1 MLASLGGALALLL
14 GLAVLLLP
22 LLTPELSRPRDA
34 LWGAVVLLL
43 GLVLVTSADRLTGA
57 PMVGVLCGGLLI
69 GRLGLEVAQARWFR
83 LLPEERQQ
91 LWSAERWQAA
101 WAQLSQA
108 IAKLLALVSQSL
120 AGLGAWI
127 GERRQP
133 RSSKRWVRPEQAGS
147 ETGPKPGAE
156 PSAETFAGTAPE
168 PAAETLAEPAPE
180 PTVETSRES
189 SGEPPAEQQ
198 PERHPKR
205 EAALK
210 AQLGAP
216 PETPLGTRQEASQ
229 EAAAETETTPAAALE
244 TPSAEAP
251 DTPPAA
257 APKTAP
263 ETAQEAMPEP
273 APPAA
278 PETTAPN
285 TQPAAPEA
293 ESIAAPEPAPTT
305 WISSLAELDQLLDQ
319 AEQTPAI
326 AGATNSAPAG
336 SDDATELVEPAMAS
350 ANAAANLP
358 EHPAASDRAG

>member
-57 PMVGVLCGGLLI
+57 PMLGVLCGGLLI

-91 LWSAERWQAA
+91 LWSAKRWQGT
-101 WAQLSQA
+101 WAQLSQT
-108 IAKLLALVSQSL
+108 ITKLLTLVSQSL

-147 ETGPKPGAE
+147 ETGPKPGGE
-156 PSAETFAGTAPE
+156 PTPE
-168 PAAETLAEPAPE
+168 PAAETIAEPAAETAAE

-189 SGEPPAEQQ
+189 SGEPPAAQQ
-198 PERHPKR
+198 PERHPER
-205 EAALK
+205 EAALE
-210 AQLGAP
+210 AQLEDAPEAAPEAP
-216 PETPLGTRQEASQ
+216 PETLLGTTPEASP
-229 EAAAETETTPAAALE
+229 EAAAETETTP
-244 TPSAEAP
+244 

-257 APKTAP
+257 APETDLETAP
-263 ETAQEAMPEP
+263 EAVPETAPAALPEP
-273 APPAA
+273 
-278 PETTAPN
+278 E
-285 TQPAAPEA
+285 
-293 ESIAAPEPAPTT
+293 PTT

-336 SDDATELVEPAMAS
+336 SDDAAALAEPAAAS
-350 ANAAANLP
+350 ANAAANPP
-358 EHPAASDRAG
+358 EPPAASEQAG